1 MPTLGGGM
9 YVGGFLNALRAQ
21 GNIFLL
27 DIFCQQFW
35 EYMSVEYICW
45 YWIYHANS
53 WGDECKSATWLGNI
67 YISKYIFVLDICCK
81 QFWKY
86 IEVYIIVS

>member
-21 GNIFLL
+21 GYIFLL

-45 YWIYHANS
+45 YWIYHAN
-53 WGDECKSATWLGNI
+53 TWVMN
-67 YISKYIFVLDICCK
+67 
-81 QFWKY
+81 
-86 IEVYIIVS
+86 VSLRVSVCHSGTGLRNVHF